1 MLYLIDASI
10 YIFRGWK
17 TLPHSVKD
25 SAGRPFNA
33 VTGFA
38 DTLANLIRL
47 EQPRMMLCAWDNCG
61 RNGERNRLYPP
72 YKADRPPA
80 PAELESQFGRCRDL
94 AAAFAITGFSSQR
107 VEADDIIGHFS
118 QLATANDQAVT
129 IISGDK
135 DLAQFITPSDTYWD
149 IGKQAKQ
156 SFKDLHKRF
165 NVRPDQVADWLALA
179 GDKSDNIP
187 GVPGVGL
194 STAARLLRRWDN
206 LDTLYTNLGGVADM
220 KFRGAPGVARMLA
233 EHTQQVQLARTLT
246 GCIKEPA
253 LPDSLAKLDYKLPSQ
268 ESLESALIALDFNQQ
283 EAARLAKLATQP
295 IAGSSV

>member
-10 YIFRGWK
+10 YIFRGWNA
-17 TLPHSVKD
+17 LPRSVKD

-61 RNGERNRLYPP
+61 RQGERNRLYPQ

-80 PAELESQFGRCRDL
+80 PAELESQFARCREL
-94 AAAFAITGFSSQR
+94 APAFGITGIGSQC

-118 QLATANDQAVT
+118 QLAITNNQAVT

-149 IGKQAKQ
+149 IGKQSKQ
-156 SFKDLHKRF
+156 SFDDLHKRF
-165 NVRPDQVADWLALA
+165 KVRPDQIADWLALA

-194 STAARLLRRWDN
+194 STAARLLRRWEN
-206 LDTLYTNLGGVADM
+206 LDTLYANLGDVADM
-220 KFRGAPGVARMLA
+220 RFRGAPGVARMLS
-233 EHTQQVQLARTLT
+233 EHAQQVRLARSLT
-246 GCIKEPA
+246 GCIKDPA
-253 LPDSLAKLDYKLPSQ
+253 LPASLAELDYQSPSQ
-268 ESLESALIALDFNQQ
+268 ESLESALIALEFNQH

-295 IAGSSV
+295 ATGLPA